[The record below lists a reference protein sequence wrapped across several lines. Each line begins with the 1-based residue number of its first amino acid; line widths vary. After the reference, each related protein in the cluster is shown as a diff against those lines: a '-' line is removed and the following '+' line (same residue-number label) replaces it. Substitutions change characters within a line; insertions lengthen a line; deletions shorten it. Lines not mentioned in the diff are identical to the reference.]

1 MGYKG
6 EIYARAFKIKNDAVK
21 NALAEYEK
29 ELATL
34 REEKPEFKQ
43 AEIDCAKIGPMV
55 ALAALSGETDRF
67 DELKNLCDT
76 ANARYKNFLKEA
88 GITKPE
94 YFCPVCEDSGY
105 SNGGWCECVKEI
117 AKELI
122 AEDLSHSM
130 PLNTCRFENFDLN
143 YYPNT
148 DNEQG
153 LNPRKRAAAVLEIA
167 KKFVAD
173 FPLVPKSLLF
183 MGETG
188 LGKTHLS
195 LAIVNAITEKGYSVV
210 YGPAGKLFSAAEKEH
225 FSYNGE
231 TEKQDALT
239 DCDLL
244 VIDDLGTEFLTPFT
258 TSLFYNIINSRILE
272 NKPTI
277 ISTNLTIAEIEKRYS
292 NRIASR
298 FIGSYETRKLIGDD
312 IRQQKAFENM

>member
-6 EIYARAFKIKNDAVK
+6 EIYARALKIKNDAVK
-21 NALAEYEK
+21 TALAEYEK
-29 ELATL
+29 KLAKL
-34 REEKPEFKQ
+34 REEKPEFKE

-55 ALAALSGETDRF
+55 ALAALSGEADRF
-67 DELKNLCDT
+67 DELKAISDGI
-76 ANARYKNFLKEA
+76 NARYKSFLDQA
-88 GITKPE
+88 GITKPG
-94 YFCPVCEDSGY
+94 YFCPLCEDSGY
-105 SNGGWCECVKEI
+105 SGGGWCDCIKEI

-122 AEDLSHSM
+122 ADDLSHSM
-130 PLNTCRFENFDLN
+130 PLHTCRFENFDLN
-143 YYPNT
+143 YYPNK

-153 LNPRKRAAAVLEIA
+153 LNPRKRAAAVLELA
-167 KKFVAD
+167 KEFVSN

-231 TEKQDALT
+231 TEKQDALLE
-239 DCDLL
+239 CDLL

-258 TSLFYNIINSRILE
+258 SSLFYNIINSRILE

-277 ISTNLTIAEIEKRYS
+277 ISTNLSINDIEKRYS

-298 FIGSYETRKLIGDD
+298 FIGNYETRKLIGND
-312 IRQQKAFENM
+312 IRQQKAFESM

>member
-6 EIYARAFKIKNDAVK
+6 EIYARALKIKNDAVK
-21 NALAEYEK
+21 TALAEYEK
-29 ELATL
+29 KLAKL
-34 REEKPEFKQ
+34 REEKPEFKE

-55 ALAALSGETDRF
+55 ALAALSGEADRF
-67 DELKNLCDT
+67 DELKAISDGI
-76 ANARYKNFLKEA
+76 NARYKSFLDQA
-88 GITKPE
+88 GITKPG
-94 YFCPVCEDSGY
+94 YFCPLCEDSGY
-105 SNGGWCECVKEI
+105 SGGGWCDCIKEI

-122 AEDLSHSM
+122 ADDLSHSM
-130 PLNTCRFENFDLN
+130 PLHTCRFENFDLN

-153 LNPRKRAAAVLEIA
+153 LNPRKRAAAVLELA
-167 KKFVAD
+167 KEFVSN

-231 TEKQDALT
+231 TEKQDALLE
-239 DCDLL
+239 CDLL

-258 TSLFYNIINSRILE
+258 SSLFYNIINSRILE

-277 ISTNLTIAEIEKRYS
+277 ISTNLSINDIEKRYS

-298 FIGSYETRKLIGDD
+298 FIGNYETKRLIGDD
-312 IRQQKAFENM
+312 IRQQKAFENI